1 METEVISLFV
11 KLEYIQVRIS
21 IYTRERTSDLKF
33 WILRLQILEDL
44 SRARTMW
51 DQGSLRT
58 GVVFVLPM
66 CPSRAVS
73 ETNTLSTGSLK
84 NKTEK
89 GYFWFLDFYP
99 SHSWNI
105 ITDIDISP
113 LPLFDLLARCIQIFL
128 LLIKV
133 FLRAY
138 HTYIKNFVF
147 ASNINIYHLK

>member
-58 GVVFVLPM
+58 GVVFVSPM
-66 CPSRAVS
+66 CPSHAVS

-105 ITDIDISP
+105 ITDIDISGKKMTKV
-113 LPLFDLLARCIQIFL
+113 LSHQNH
-128 LLIKV
+128 LIKQRYSKNK
-133 FLRAY
+133 FLHRDISIY
-138 HTYIKNFVF
+138 FV
-147 ASNINIYHLK
+147 KM